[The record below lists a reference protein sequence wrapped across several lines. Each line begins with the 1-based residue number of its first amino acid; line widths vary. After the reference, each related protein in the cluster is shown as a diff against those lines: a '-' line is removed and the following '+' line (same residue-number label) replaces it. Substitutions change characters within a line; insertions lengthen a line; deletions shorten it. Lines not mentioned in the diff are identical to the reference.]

1 MYRILLTGLALV
13 PALVAAFPPSGI
25 VMAVSGIGS
34 AYALMA
40 SLRPRPI
47 RIRQFTSRGKSA
59 ATLLQTSLSNEQR
72 RKLPG
77 HSYILSELSQT
88 MSVEREFQPPGSP
101 LCRDTVIAL
110 TLRGF
115 MQGWKTEELTE
126 LSEQQRCE
134 LYLINTLLRS
144 DPGEAG
150 RIAQL
155 FTRPETMLDLRDE
168 IEEISQRRAA
178 FDRDYGAFAATQD
191 LWANK
196 TEEKQS
202 LIALLQGLRA
212 PDMDLWHHVVMNH
225 DMSEPDQRRAA
236 LWCLHQKDVN
246 RSSVAAF
253 FARLTKE
260 QALRT
265 ALAQKDAE
273 FLSSVQELIRTWN
286 DSFYKLSELA
296 LDPSLD
302 VSALKPLFDL
312 ELEYMQ
318 EHADAGDW
326 VAPHCLFVDYE
337 GRAPR
342 NRDQWDLR
350 NSRLTQAPCQ
360 VDYFEVAFESL

>member
-1 MYRILLTGLALV
+1 MNRILLTGLALG
-13 PALVAAFPPSGI
+13 PALVATFPPSGI
-25 VMAVSGIGS
+25 AMAVVGIGS
-34 AYALMA
+34 VYALMA

-59 ATLLQTSLSNEQR
+59 GILLQACLSNEQR
-72 RKLPG
+72 RKLPS
-77 HSYILSELSQT
+77 HSYILRELSQI
-88 MSVEREFQPPGSP
+88 MSVGREFQPPGSP
-101 LCRDTVIAL
+101 PCRDTVIAL

-115 MQGWKTEELTE
+115 MLGWKTEDLTK

-155 FTRPETMLDLRDE
+155 FARPETMLDLRDE

-178 FDRDYGAFAATQD
+178 FDRDYNAFVATQD

-196 TEEKQS
+196 TDEKQS
-202 LIALLQGLRA
+202 LIALVQGLRA
-212 PDMDLWHHVVMNH
+212 PDMDLWHHVVVNH
-225 DMSEPDQRRAA
+225 EMSDPDQRRAA
-236 LWCLHQKDVN
+236 LWCLQQKDVN
-246 RSSVAAF
+246 RSTVAAF
-253 FARLTKE
+253 FGRIANE

-265 ALAQKDAE
+265 ALVQGDTE
-273 FLSSVQELIRTWN
+273 FLTSIQELIRTWN

-296 LDPSLD
+296 LDPALN
-302 VSALKPLFDL
+302 VSTLKPLLDR
-312 ELEYMQ
+312 ELEYIQ
-318 EHADAGDW
+318 ENVDAGEW
-326 VAPHCLFVDYE
+326 IAPHCLFVEYE

-350 NSRLTQAPCQ
+350 NSCLTRSPCQ
-360 VDYFEVAFESL
+360 LDYFEVAFESL